1 MSALIR
7 EWRDR
12 RCGLPVRRMARALA
26 VGQATVYRL
35 PRRPSDADLAL
46 RDAIQTIAT
55 DWPNYG
61 YRGITRE
68 LHRRGWSVNAKKVL
82 RLMRSDNLLCLRKR
96 SSAGPSYKPHGLAT
110 YPNRAAELTPNGIDQ
125 LWVADLTYVRLR
137 WAWIFVAVIMD
148 AFSRRCIGWALETHL
163 GTELT
168 LGALRM
174 ALVRRRPMPGLVH
187 HSDQGVQYAA
197 HEYVAL
203 LREHGIEVSM
213 SRAGK
218 PNDNAACERFIR
230 TLKYDEVYLRDYA
243 DVGDARRSIGRF
255 LDDIYNHKRLHSS
268 IGWVP
273 PAEFEAALA
282 ERLLIAKPA

>member
-12 RCGLPVRRMARALA
+12 RCGLPVRRMAQALA
-26 VGQATVYRL
+26 VGRSTVYRL
-35 PRRPSDADLAL
+35 PRHPRAADLAL
-46 RDAIQTIAT
+46 RDAIQRIAA

-61 YRGITRE
+61 YRGITKE
-68 LHRRGWSVNAKKVL
+68 LQRRRWCVNHKKVL
-82 RLMRSDNLLCLRKR
+82 RLMRGDNLLCLRKR
-96 SSAGPSYKPHGLAT
+96 ARGPQYRPHGLAT
-110 YPNRAAELTPNGIDQ
+110 YPNLAAALTPERINQ

-163 GTELT
+163 GAELT
-168 LGALRM
+168 LSALRM
-174 ALVRRRPMPGLVH
+174 ALARRRPPAGLMH

-230 TLKYDEVYLRDYA
+230 TLKYDEIYLRDYD
-243 DVGDARRSIGRF
+243 DVADARRSIGRF
-255 LDDIYNHKRLHSS
+255 LDEIYNHKRLHSAL
-268 IGWVP
+268 GWVP
-273 PAEFEAALA
+273 PAEFEASLP
-282 ERLLIAKPA
+282 ERPLIAKPA

>member
-12 RCGLPVRRMARALA
+12 RCGLPVRRMAQALA
-26 VGQATVYRL
+26 VGRSTVYRV
-35 PRRPSDADLAL
+35 PRHARSTDVAL
-46 RDAIQTIAT
+46 RDAIQRIAA

-61 YRGITRE
+61 YRGITKE
-68 LHRRGWSVNAKKVL
+68 LQRRHWRVNHKKVL
-82 RLMRSDNLLCLRKR
+82 RLMRGDNLLCLRKR
-96 SSAGPSYKPHGLAT
+96 ARGGPQYRPHGLAT
-110 YPNRAAELTPNGIDQ
+110 YPNLAATLTPERIDQ

-137 WAWIFVAVIMD
+137 WAWIFVAVVMD

-163 GTELT
+163 GAELT

-174 ALVRRRPMPGLVH
+174 ALARRCPVAGLIH

-230 TLKYDEVYLRDYA
+230 TLKYDEIYLRDYD
-243 DVGDARRSIGRF
+243 DVADARRSIRRF
-255 LDDIYNHKRLHSS
+255 LDDIYNHKRLHSAL
-268 IGWVP
+268 GWVP
-273 PAEFEAALA
+273 PAEFEASLP
-282 ERLLIAKPA
+282 ERSLIAKPA